1 MRRKWHLI
9 FFLASCHLVVTGHA
23 PPLPI
28 LPRIDMANFLPATRD
43 QIQRIYSAALAK
55 PDSADACG
63 TLGMVLD
70 AYEQQESAE
79 TCYRRA
85 HLLDSRSFRWSFY
98 LGWVQVALGKYGEAA
113 VTFGEA
119 LRINP
124 DYLPARL
131 KLAESLL
138 ASGHP
143 QESSQLYQAITKQR
157 PELAEAH
164 YGLGRAYAA
173 LGDATAAAASYLAA
187 CELFPPYGSAHYAL
201 ALAYRKMSDTANARQ
216 HFKAFEQNRTTV
228 PALEDPLRVAV
239 NELNLG
245 AVGHIRR
252 GASMEQAG
260 RIAEAITEQQKALQV
275 NPRAVQAH
283 INLISLYGRLD
294 QMDKALEHYRT
305 AITLNP
311 KQADSHYNYGVLLFK
326 QGKFQEAEKAF
337 QQTLEINPYYAE
349 AYNNLGSLCE
359 QQGKWEEAL
368 RQFRNAVEN
377 RPNYRLAHFHIGRI
391 LANQEKYD
399 QAIQEF
405 SKTLSPEDE
414 STPRYLYALA
424 ATYARAGDLPNAL
437 KYARTAREQATSRGQ
452 TQLLASIERDLR
464 ELEKAATIDKK

>member
-1 MRRKWHLI
+1 MRRKWRLI
-9 FFLASCHLVVTGHA
+9 FFLASYQLAVTGHTTT
-23 PPLPI
+23 LPD

-43 QIQRIYSAALAK
+43 QIQQIYSAALAK
-55 PDSADACG
+55 PDSADGCG

-85 HLLDSRSFRWSFY
+85 HLLDSGSFRWAFY
-98 LGWVQVALGKYGEAA
+98 LGWVQVALGKYGEAIG
-113 VTFGEA
+113 TFSEA
-119 LRINP
+119 LRIDP

-143 QESSQLYQAITKQR
+143 QESSQLYQAIIKQR

-201 ALAYRKMSDTANARQ
+201 ALAYRKTGDTANARQ
-216 HFKAFEQNRTTV
+216 HFKVFEQNRTAV

-239 NELNLG
+239 SELNLG

-252 GASMEQAG
+252 GASLEQAG

-275 NPRAVQAH
+275 NPQAVQAH
-283 INLISLYGRLD
+283 INLISLYGRLG

-305 AITLNP
+305 ALNLNP

-326 QGKFQEAEKAF
+326 QGKLQEAEKAF

-437 KYARTAREQATSRGQ
+437 KYAHTAREQATSRGQ
-452 TQLLASIERDLR
+452 TQLLTSIERDLR
-464 ELEKAATIDKK
+464 ELEKVATGEK